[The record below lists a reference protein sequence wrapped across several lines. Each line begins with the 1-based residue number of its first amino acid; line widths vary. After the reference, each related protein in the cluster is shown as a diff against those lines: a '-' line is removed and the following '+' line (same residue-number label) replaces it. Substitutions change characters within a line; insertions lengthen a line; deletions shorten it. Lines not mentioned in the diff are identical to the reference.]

1 MTQKQE
7 RNTSTF
13 PGALCGFWWCLSI
26 ILLTVLDQWTKH
38 LAEIHLKGNQG
49 ISLIPGVLELSYLEN
64 RGMAF
69 GMFQGRQVLFLILCM
84 AFFAVLLYL
93 YARIP
98 KNKYYLP
105 LLITGAALASGA
117 LGNFIDRLL
126 YGYVIDFIYVSLID
140 FPVFNV
146 ADIFVVCGGIAF
158 DILVG
163 FCYKDEDFDFIK
175 RKRDNS

>member
-117 LGNFIDRLL
+117 LGNFIDRLVFQ
-126 YGYVIDFIYVSLID
+126 YVRDFLDFIIFGYD

-146 ADIFVVCGGIAF
+146 ADISLCVGVGLIVLSMVLETYGGRRLCA
-158 DILVG
+158 
-163 FCYKDEDFDFIK
+163 K
-175 RKRDNS
+175 